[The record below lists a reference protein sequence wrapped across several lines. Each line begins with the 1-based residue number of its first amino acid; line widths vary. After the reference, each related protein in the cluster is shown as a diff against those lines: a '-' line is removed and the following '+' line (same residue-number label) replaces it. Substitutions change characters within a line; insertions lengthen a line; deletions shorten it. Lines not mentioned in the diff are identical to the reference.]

1 MEMNIYTIMYILF
14 MTIKLLYYMTVFEKF
29 GMFIKMLV
37 TSIWEMI
44 PFFLIFTLSIIWT
57 ATLNDILRS
66 DGLNKGDEDG

>member
-1 MEMNIYTIMYILF
+1 MEMNIYTIIYILF

>member
-1 MEMNIYTIMYILF
+1 
-14 MTIKLLYYMTVFEKF
+14 MTVFEKF

-66 DGLNKGDEDG
+66 DGLNKGD